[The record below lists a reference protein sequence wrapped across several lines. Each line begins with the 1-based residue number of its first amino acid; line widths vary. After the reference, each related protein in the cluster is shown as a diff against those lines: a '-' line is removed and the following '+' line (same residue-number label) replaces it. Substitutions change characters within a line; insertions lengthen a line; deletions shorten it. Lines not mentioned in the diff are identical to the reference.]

1 MIDKSKFRFK
11 IGDTIEFRGNCYK
24 VKGYY
29 FSAEF
34 NDYTEN
40 YGYTIAYPQY
50 DGSCHSYDEYG
61 NKISFPKN
69 SVYYISESHVEAPE
83 NLLADTRTLQVSLE
97 EATQWYESNN
107 PTLRSLALTAYTE
120 DELKPVTYG
129 AIASKVPTWSF
140 CTQIP
145 EDEVAKM
152 EVYHKLLTLASY
164 FNNGWRKPGSIGY
177 FITKEEHRVSDKGF
191 LNKEYFHKIRGHIT
205 LMQAGI
211 VYFKSAE
218 DAEKAYSILGK
229 DEIEKL
235 FK

>member
-11 IGDTIEFRGNCYK
+11 IGDTVEFKGN
-24 VKGYY
+24 YY
-29 FSAEF
+29 
-34 NDYTEN
+34 
-40 YGYTIAYPQY
+40 
-50 DGSCHSYDEYG
+50 
-61 NKISFPKN
+61 
-69 SVYYISESHVEAPE
+69 
-83 NLLADTRTLQVSLE
+83 
-97 EATQWYESNN
+97 
-107 PTLRSLALTAYTE
+107 

-164 FNNGWRKPGSIGY
+164 FNNGWRKTGSVGY
-177 FITKEEHRVSDKGF
+177 FIVKEKYGISDKD
-191 LNKEYFHKIRGHIT
+191 LLSKKCFHKIKSHNT
-205 LMQAGI
+205 LLQAGI
-211 VYFKSAE
+211 VYFKSVK
-218 DAEKAYSILGK
+218 DAEKAYNILGE